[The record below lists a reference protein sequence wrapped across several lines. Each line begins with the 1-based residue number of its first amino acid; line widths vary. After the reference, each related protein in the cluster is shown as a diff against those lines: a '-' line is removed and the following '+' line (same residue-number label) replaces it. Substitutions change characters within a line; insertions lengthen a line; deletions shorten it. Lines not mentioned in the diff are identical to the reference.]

1 MKLNK
6 ETLKRI
12 IKEEL
17 QTTLRESMASG
28 GTDYY
33 NKLLTLMST
42 KAGVYQAESLYEFAR
57 DQLDDEE
64 KTFLDNCFRLLE
76 IGREAGKIGD
86 KIDEINKQIR
96 EIMGNPKSDY
106 DMRIRLRQIMLSP
119 NETNKNLL
127 TGLTDRTTE
136 LYQEIGELDD
146 LFDQQSSIVRDSVG
160 RMVEENPRMY
170 AFYNSRDAGVEE
182 ASGHFRRRRF
192 N

>member
-119 NETNKNLL
+119 NETNKDLL
-127 TGLTDRTTE
+127 TELTDRTTE

-160 RMVEENPRMY
+160 RMVKENPRMY
-170 AFYNSRDAGVEE
+170 AFYNSRDAGVEK

>member
-42 KAGVYQAESLYEFAR
+42 KAGVHQAESLYEFAR

-119 NETNKNLL
+119 NETNKDLL
-127 TGLTDRTTE
+127 TELTDRTTE

-160 RMVEENPRMY
+160 RMVKENPRMY
-170 AFYNSRDAGVEE
+170 AFYNSRDAGVEK

>member
-1 MKLNK
+1 MKLTK

-33 NKLLTLMST
+33 NNLLTLMST
-42 KAGVYQAESLYEFAR
+42 KAGVYQAESLYEFDR

-76 IGREAGKIGD
+76 IGRKAGKIGNEIKEID
-86 KIDEINKQIR
+86 KKIR
-96 EIMGNPKSDY
+96 EIMGNPISDY
-106 DMRIRLRQIMLSP
+106 DMGIKLRQIMLSP

-136 LYQEIGELDD
+136 LYQKIGELDD
-146 LFDQQSSIVRDSVG
+146 LFGEAEDDVRDSVG

>member
-17 QTTLRESMASG
+17 QTTLRESIASG

-42 KAGVYQAESLYEFAR
+42 KAGVYQAETLYEFAR

-76 IGREAGKIGD
+76 IAREAIKLD
-86 KIDEINKQIR
+86 DAKAEISKQIR
-96 EIMGNPKSDY
+96 EYLKDNQFQSWQIKRRQNDVFLQELENKKTQIY
-106 DMRIRLRQIMLSP
+106 KEIR
-119 NETNKNLL
+119 
-127 TGLTDRTTE
+127 
-136 LYQEIGELDD
+136 ELDN
-146 LFDQQSSIVRDSVG
+146 LFDEQLLIAGDLAAP
-160 RMVEENPRMY
+160 MVTDNPRVH
-170 AFYNSRDAGVEE
+170 AFSASRQAAIEE
-182 ASGHFRRRRF
+182 AGGLFGF
-192 N
+192 IDI

>member
-1 MKLNK
+1 MKLTK

-42 KAGVYQAESLYEFAR
+42 KAGVYRAESLYEIAR

-64 KTFLDNCFRLLE
+64 KTFFDNCFRLLE

-106 DMRIRLRQIMLSP
+106 DRGIRLRRIMLSP
-119 NETNKNLL
+119 NETNKDLL
-127 TGLTDRTTE
+127 TELTDRITE

>member
-42 KAGVYQAESLYEFAR
+42 KAGVHQAESLYEFAR

-106 DMRIRLRQIMLSP
+106 DMGIKLRQIMLSP
-119 NETNKNLL
+119 NETNKDLL
-127 TGLTDRTTE
+127 TELTDRTTE

-160 RMVEENPRMY
+160 RMVKENPRMY
-170 AFYNSRDAGVEE
+170 AFYNSRDAGVEK

>member
-17 QTTLRESMASG
+17 QATLRESMPSG

-33 NKLLTLMST
+33 NKLITLMST

-76 IGREAGKIGD
+76 IGREATKIGD
-86 KIDEINKQIR
+86 VIDEIGKQIR
-96 EIMGNPKSDY
+96 EIMGRNDVISAAAIYGTD
-106 DMRIRLRQIMLSP
+106 
-119 NETNKNLL
+119 KNLVEEL
-127 TGLTDRTTE
+127 ADRRKE
-136 LYQEIGELDD
+136 LYQQIRELDD
-146 LFDQQSSIVRDSVG
+146 LFDQQLSIVGDSVG
-160 RMVEENPRMY
+160 RMVKENPRVY
-170 AFYNSRDAGVEE
+170 AFYNSREAGVEE
-182 ASGHFRRRRF
+182 ASGHFGMLSI
-192 N
+192 